1 MLCMFTAFSMAQAT
15 YTSSQNG
22 YWHVASTWGGGGV
35 PGAGDTAVIDGETV
49 IIQNDAGSGADVT
62 IDRLNFTAGNLTLRN
77 DLTISNSSGNSSTSA
92 NTTLTVESGT
102 LTVSDGNFSNAGT
115 ISVGAGMKF
124 IFTSGTGDTF
134 TNTGTVDLASNSQA
148 FASLLFNGTYSGG
161 VNNMQYSR
169 FVEGHDDGNGAWD
182 LIGPPLDG
190 MSISTFITSN
200 DDLADNPSN
209 DDFGIGPF
217 SNLSGW
223 STYATSDVD
232 FTNFSVGTGYQ
243 MATTS
248 GSNVEFK
255 GTVKTTNVNVTIV
268 SNETDPWGSGNPN
281 RFNLVANPYPA
292 YINANSNAGSDNV
305 LTLNLSSLQAGV
317 HQAIWY
323 WDGAANSG
331 TGSYSTITNAT
342 GVKYVAPGQAFM
354 VGAKGNTGASHTF
367 TFTTAMQNTS
377 GSGDD
382 FYAGDIIDEDRGEL
396 FIALQQQNNI
406 KETEIYF
413 IEEGSDGIDSSYDGA
428 LIDLADSTFQ
438 IFSRILNE
446 EDNGTMISVNAL
458 SFSEMW
464 DKVIP
469 LGINA
474 LGGEEMNIS
483 ISHRTTPADLN
494 IYLEDTEEGTMTNL
508 LDGDFVYTPTSDL
521 EGVGRFFIH
530 MTADTMSSGEVST
543 SMLNAY
549 KEIDASYITIEGLAT
564 QSNETKVSLYNIL
577 GREVLATTLNN
588 NMGTQT
594 ISTVGLSAG
603 IYVIELE
610 SGSDRLTKKLLIQ

>member
-1 MLCMFTAFSMAQAT
+1 M
-15 YTSSQNG
+15 
-22 YWHVASTWGGGGV
+22 
-35 PGAGDTAVIDGETV
+35 
-49 IIQNDAGSGADVT
+49 
-62 IDRLNFTAGNLTLRN
+62 
-77 DLTISNSSGNSSTSA
+77 
-92 NTTLTVESGT
+92 
-102 LTVSDGNFSNAGT
+102 
-115 ISVGAGMKF
+115 
-124 IFTSGTGDTF
+124 
-134 TNTGTVDLASNSQA
+134 
-148 FASLLFNGTYSGG
+148 
-161 VNNMQYSR
+161 
-169 FVEGHDDGNGAWD
+169 
-182 LIGPPLDG
+182 
-190 MSISTFITSN
+190 
-200 DDLADNPSN
+200 
-209 DDFGIGPF
+209 
-217 SNLSGW
+217 
-223 STYATSDVD
+223 
-232 FTNFSVGTGYQ
+232 
-243 MATTS
+243 
-248 GSNVEFK
+248 
-255 GTVKTTNVNVTIV
+255 VNVLTRSSCIT
-268 SNETDPWGSGNPN
+268 EAFYFQDPWGSGNPN

-483 ISHRTTPADLN
+483 ISN
-494 IYLEDTEEGTMTNL
+494 
-508 LDGDFVYTPTSDL
+508 S
-521 EGVGRFFIH
+521 
-530 MTADTMSSGEVST
+530 
-543 SMLNAY
+543 
-549 KEIDASYITIEGLAT
+549 LA
-564 QSNETKVSLYNIL
+564 
-577 GREVLATTLNN
+577 
-588 NMGTQT
+588 M
-594 ISTVGLSAG
+594 
-603 IYVIELE
+603 
-610 SGSDRLTKKLLIQ
+610 

>member
-1 MLCMFTAFSMAQAT
+1 MFTGFLMAQNT

-22 YWHVASTWGGGGV
+22 YWHNASTWNNEGV
-35 PGAGDTAVIDGETV
+35 PGSGDTAVIDGQLV
-49 IIQNDAGSGADVT
+49 IIGNDAEGGANVT
-62 IDRLNFTAGNLTLRN
+62 IDRLNLSSGDLTLRN
-77 DLTISNSSGNSSTSA
+77 DLTISNSNGNSSTSS
-92 NTTLTVESGT
+92 NTTLTVEDAT
-102 LTVSDGNFSNAGT
+102 LTVSDGNFSNGGT
-115 ISVGAGMKF
+115 ITVGTGMKF
-124 IFTSGTGDTF
+124 VFTSGTGDTF
-134 TNTGTVDLASNSQA
+134 TNTGLLELSSSSQSFSA
-148 FASLLFNGTYSGG
+148 VMFDGTYSGS
-161 VNNMQYSR
+161 VNNAQYSR
-169 FVEGHDDGNGAWD
+169 YVEGHDDGDGAWD

-190 MSISTFITSN
+190 MTISTFMTSN
-200 DDLADNPSN
+200 NDLAENPNNN
-209 DDFGIGPF
+209 DYAIGPF

-223 STYATSDVD
+223 STLATTDVP
-232 FTNFSVGTGYQ
+232 FNTFSVGTGYQ
-243 MATTS
+243 MATES
-248 GSNVEFK
+248 GSNIEFK
-255 GTVKTTNVNVTIV
+255 GTIKTSPVEIDIV
-268 SNETDPWGSGNPN
+268 SNETNPWGSGNPN

-292 YINANSNAGSDNV
+292 YINANSFAGSDNV
-305 LTLNLSSLQAGV
+305 LSQNLLVLEPGL

-323 WDGAANSG
+323 WDGAANNG

-342 GVKYVAPGQAFM
+342 GARYVAPGPAFM
-354 VGAKGNTGASHTF
+354 VGAKGDTGDEGIF
-367 TFTTAMQNTS
+367 KFTTAMQNAS

-382 FYAGDIIDEDRGEL
+382 FYAGDIMEDDRGEL
-396 FIALQQQNNI
+396 FIALQQQNNL

-428 LIDLADSTFQ
+428 LFELSNSSFQ

-446 EDNGTMISVNAL
+446 EDNGTMIAVNAL
-458 SFSEMW
+458 AYSEMW

-474 LGGEEMNIS
+474 LGGEEMTIG
-483 ISHRTTPADLN
+483 ISHRTTPADLK
-494 IYLEDTEEGTMTNL
+494 IYLEDAQQGTMTNL
-508 LDGDFVYTPTSDL
+508 LEGDFVYTPTSDL
-521 EGVGRFFIH
+521 SGVGRFFIH
-530 MTADTMSSGEVST
+530 MTADTMSNGEVPT

>member
-1 MLCMFTAFSMAQAT
+1 MAQTT

-22 YWHVASTWGGGGV
+22 YWHNASTWGGGGV
-35 PGAGDTAVIDGETV
+35 PGSADTAVIDGETV

-62 IDRLNFTAGNLTLRN
+62 ITRLSFTSGNLTLRN
-77 DLTISNSSGNSSTSA
+77 DLTLSNSGGNSSTSSG
-92 NTTLTVESGT
+92 TTLTVESGT
-102 LTVSDGNFSNAGT
+102 LTVSDGNFTNAGT

-124 IFTSGTGDTF
+124 VFTSGTGDTF
-134 TNTGTVDLASNSQA
+134 TNSGTVDLASNSQA

-169 FVEGHDDGNGAWD
+169 YVEGHDEGDGAWD
-182 LIGPPLDG
+182 LIGPPLNG

-209 DDFGIGPF
+209 NDFGIGPY
-217 SNLSGW
+217 SNTAGW

-255 GTVKTTNVNVTIV
+255 GTLSTSTVNVTIV
-268 SNETDPWGSGNPN
+268 SNETDPYNSGGNT
-281 RFNLVANPYPA
+281 RFNLIANPFPS

-305 LTLNLSSLQAGV
+305 LTTNLSVLESGT

-331 TGSYSTITNAT
+331 NGAYGTITNAT
-342 GVKYVAPGQAFM
+342 AAKYVAPGQAFM
-354 VGAKGNTGASHTF
+354 VGAKGDEADSGTF
-367 TFTTAMQNTS
+367 SFTTAMQNTS

-382 FYAGDIIDEDRGEL
+382 FYAGDIMDDSRGEL
-396 FIALQQQNNI
+396 FLSLEQDN
-406 KETEIYF
+406 KSKTTEIYF
-413 IEEGSDGIDSSYDGA
+413 IEEGTDGIDSSYDGA

-446 EDNGTMISVNAL
+446 EDNGTSIAVNAL
-458 SFSEMW
+458 SYSEMW

-469 LGINA
+469 IGVNA
-474 LGGEEMNIS
+474 LGGEEMTIG

-508 LDGDFVYTPTSDL
+508 LEGDFVLTPTSDL

-530 MTADTMSSGEVST
+530 MTADTMSNEDVST
-543 SMLNAY
+543 SLLNAY
-549 KEIDASYITIEGLAT
+549 KEVDASYITIEGLAT
-564 QSNETKVSLYNIL
+564 QTNETKVSLYNIL
-577 GREVLATTLNN
+577 GREVFSTTLNN
-588 NMGTQT
+588 NMNTQT

-610 SGSDRLTKKLLIQ
+610 SGTDRLTKKLIIQ